1 MTLLIAPKGV
11 FESCD
16 KCGHS
21 VEFDWTKLGRKYEGK
36 RIDEVAL
43 YKSFLN
49 DFEISKEM
57 AKERSKMKFVA
68 KEKPEVKLELGD
80 IVEYVNS
87 KNGTTVRTM
96 IVMGYDSVGKFGY
109 LPLDLEHSR
118 IMKLVKSYDDLES
131 MCSALKCEKDFRIIK
146 SSNLELRE
154 VQPMR
159 KFKFQYDGYWEVVEF
174 ENDVTEEDIEE
185 EYQQWVLNQIDSY
198 CGWEEI
204 T

>member
-21 VEFDWTKLGRKYEGK
+21 VEFDWTKLGRKYDGK
-36 RIDEVAL
+36 RPNEVVL
-43 YKSFLN
+43 YESFLN
-49 DFEISKEM
+49 DFKM
-57 AKERSKMKFVA
+57 TKERSKMKFVA

-87 KNGTTVRTM
+87 KNGTTVRAM

-109 LPLDLEHSR
+109 LPLNLEHSR
-118 IMKLVKSYDDLES
+118 IMKLAKSYDDLES

-154 VQPMR
+154 
-159 KFKFQYDGYWEVVEF
+159 GVVHA
-174 ENDVTEEDIEE
+174 
-185 EYQQWVLNQIDSY
+185 
-198 CGWEEI
+198 
-204 T
+204 

>member
-1 MTLLIAPKGV
+1 MTLLIAQNGM

-21 VEFDWTKLGRKYEGK
+21 IEFDWTKLGRKYDGK
-36 RIDEVAL
+36 RPNEVVL

-87 KNGTTVRTM
+87 KNGTTVRAM

-154 VQPMR
+154 V
-159 KFKFQYDGYWEVVEF
+159 
-174 ENDVTEEDIEE
+174 
-185 EYQQWVLNQIDSY
+185 
-198 CGWEEI
+198 
-204 T
+204 

>member
-1 MTLLIAPKGV
+1 MVLGVIIVKCKLCGGQMTLLIAPNGV

-21 VEFDWTKLGRKYEGK
+21 VEFDWTMLGRKYDGK
-36 RIDEVAL
+36 RVDESTIN
-43 YKSFLN
+43 KSFLN
-49 DFEISKEM
+49 DFKM
-57 AKERSKMKFVA
+57 AKERTKMKFVA

-87 KNGTTVRTM
+87 KNGTTVRVM

-154 VQPMR
+154 V
-159 KFKFQYDGYWEVVEF
+159 
-174 ENDVTEEDIEE
+174 
-185 EYQQWVLNQIDSY
+185 
-198 CGWEEI
+198 
-204 T
+204 